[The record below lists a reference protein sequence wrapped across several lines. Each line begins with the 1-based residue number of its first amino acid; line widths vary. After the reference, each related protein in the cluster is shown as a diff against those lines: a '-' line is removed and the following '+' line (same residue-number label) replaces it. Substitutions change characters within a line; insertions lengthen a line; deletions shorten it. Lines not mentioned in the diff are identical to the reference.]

1 MCPGK
6 VPRGYFARIPQAVMI
21 TTRLTDNT
29 WYQTTRYE
37 AEYDWE
43 RLWNLKP
50 FQKSKVKVFNKI
62 YDMPR
67 WVQVYGRSYHFSGV
81 DHEAVPIPEEILPFL
96 EFARDL
102 TGCQYNGV
110 LVNWYEDGNQYIS
123 KHRDNEKGLV
133 AGSPIV
139 SITLGHSNRVFRI
152 RDNTGKI
159 VLDKVLYDKDVF
171 VMGGKFQ
178 NEYTH
183 EIPKTK
189 KVKYPRINITIREFE
204 DQ

>member
-1 MCPGK
+1 
-6 VPRGYFARIPQAVMI
+6 MI
-21 TTRLTDNT
+21 TQLTDNT
-29 WYQTTRYE
+29 WYQTTKYE
-37 AEYDWE
+37 AEYDWD
-43 RLWNLKP
+43 RLWSLRP
-50 FQKSKVKVFNKI
+50 DQKRQVKVWNKVH
-62 YDMPR
+62 DMPR
-67 WVQVYGRSYHFSGV
+67 WVEVYGRSYNFGGV
-81 DHEAVPIPEEILPFL
+81 NHEAVPIPEDILPFL

-102 TGCQYNGV
+102 TGCKYEGV

-159 VLDKVLYDKDVF
+159 VLDKVLYNKDVF
-171 VMGGKFQ
+171 VMGGDFQ
-178 NEYTH
+178 KEYTH

-189 KVKYPRINITIREFE
+189 KVDKPRINITFREFE
-204 DQ
+204 N